1 MYSAIEIAKYV
12 ITYCMLMN
20 TLVSNLQLQK
30 ILYYLQVYYLKQ
42 GYSLFREEIYAWQHG
57 PVVPEVYYMFSGY
70 GASKIQNVYNTGIDP
85 KDTMNID
92 PIVEKLRQI
101 DPWKLVRMTHRAGQP
116 WDMVY
121 NDKIDRAGVIEKKI
135 DEVMTMKLIYP
146 AVFRPFSDGSGGFV
160 VEFPDLPG
168 CVTEGKNLEEAIEM
182 GIDAASGWI
191 LGELEDGEKIPVP
204 SAYEDIAADA
214 GQMVNMLLLDLDSYE
229 EKYGE
234 KAVRKNLTIP
244 AWLNTFA
251 ERNHV
256 NFSKILQDA
265 LLSMAQAR

>member
-20 TLVSNLQLQK
+20 TPVSNLQLQK

-121 NDKIDRAGVIEKKI
+121 NDKIDRAGVIEKK
-135 DEVMTMKLIYP
+135 
-146 AVFRPFSDGSGGFV
+146 
-160 VEFPDLPG
+160 
-168 CVTEGKNLEEAIEM
+168 
-182 GIDAASGWI
+182 
-191 LGELEDGEKIPVP
+191 
-204 SAYEDIAADA
+204 
-214 GQMVNMLLLDLDSYE
+214 
-229 EKYGE
+229 
-234 KAVRKNLTIP
+234 
-244 AWLNTFA
+244 
-251 ERNHV
+251 
-256 NFSKILQDA
+256 
-265 LLSMAQAR
+265 